1 VQRKLSRSSTTL
13 SSRRAGRYGVHST
26 GSFRVHVAF
35 AAYTVVIMFGWDF
48 ETKVLLGLPVLVTVK
63 LLDADYLF
71 ESIVM
76 ELSINFISR
85 DFSR

>member
-1 VQRKLSRSSTTL
+1 M
-13 SSRRAGRYGVHST
+13 
-26 GSFRVHVAF
+26 HVAF

-71 ESIVM
+71 EGVVM
-76 ELSINFISR
+76 ELSFNFISR

>member
-1 VQRKLSRSSTTL
+1 M
-13 SSRRAGRYGVHST
+13 
-26 GSFRVHVAF
+26 HVAF
-35 AAYTVVIMFGWDF
+35 AAYIVVTMFGWDF

-71 ESIVM
+71 EGVVM
-76 ELSINFISR
+76 ELSFNFISR

>member
-1 VQRKLSRSSTTL
+1 M
-13 SSRRAGRYGVHST
+13 
-26 GSFRVHVAF
+26 HVAF
-35 AAYTVVIMFGWDF
+35 ATYIVVTMFGWDF

-71 ESIVM
+71 EGVVM
-76 ELSINFISR
+76 ELSFNFISR

>member
-1 VQRKLSRSSTTL
+1 
-13 SSRRAGRYGVHST
+13 
-26 GSFRVHVAF
+26 
-35 AAYTVVIMFGWDF
+35 MFGWDF

-76 ELSINFISR
+76 ELSFNFISR